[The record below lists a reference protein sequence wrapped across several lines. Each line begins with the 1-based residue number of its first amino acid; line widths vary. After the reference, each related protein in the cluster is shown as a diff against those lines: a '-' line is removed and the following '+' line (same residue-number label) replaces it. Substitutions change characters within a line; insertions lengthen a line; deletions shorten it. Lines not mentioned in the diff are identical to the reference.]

1 MKIKLLSGAILC
13 TITGIL
19 FGASIMCGDK
29 LFSDNLPS
37 CWLGGIILFLFAY
50 ELMTII
56 ITHEKAETATSR
68 QILLL
73 YLFLKGGKIMAFLA
87 FLMIY
92 ILVIQVETK
101 RFILVA
107 VTIYL
112 IYLLFD
118 TFYLASSEKKLK
130 NEGL

>member
-1 MKIKLLSGAILC
+1 MKIKRLSGAILC
-13 TITGIL
+13 VITGIL
-19 FGASIMCGDK
+19 FGASIMWGNK

-37 CWLGGIILFLFAY
+37 RWIEGVILFLFAY
-50 ELMTII
+50 ELMIII
-56 ITHEKAETATSR
+56 ITHKKIEIATPR
-68 QILLL
+68 QVISL
-73 YLFLKGGKIMAFLA
+73 YLLLKGGKIIAFLA

-92 ILVIQVETK
+92 ILAIQVETK

-107 VTIYL
+107 VTVYL

-130 NEGL
+130 NEDL